1 MEYRIEADFAAVDRM
16 LADLARKTK
25 DLTPVLEAV
34 GGVLK
39 GVAEEAFETETSP
52 DGKPWPDLSPVTIR
66 RRERDGHVPI
76 TKLQVSGQLAAS
88 VGIVEI
94 GPRSV
99 TVGTSVIYAAVQQF
113 GADKGE
119 FGKGRRPVPWGD
131 IPARA
136 YLGVSDEAK
145 AEIEKLI
152 TDWLALAAR
161 PSA

>member
-1 MEYRIEADFAAVDRM
+1 MQYRIEADFAAVNEMLDR
-16 LADLARKTK
+16 LDRKAQ
-25 DLTPVLEAV
+25 DLTPILDLV
-34 GGVLK
+34 GGVLEEA
-39 GVAEEAFETETSP
+39 AERAFETETSP
-52 DGKPWPDLSPVTIR
+52 DGRPWPDLSPVTIR

-76 TKLQVSGQLAAS
+76 TKLQVSGELAAS

-99 TVGTSVIYAAVQQF
+99 TVGTSVVYAAVQQF
-113 GADKGE
+113 GAAKGE
-119 FGKGRRPVPWGD
+119 FGKGKRPVPWGD

-136 YLGVSDEAK
+136 YLGVPDEAK

-161 PSA
+161 PPT